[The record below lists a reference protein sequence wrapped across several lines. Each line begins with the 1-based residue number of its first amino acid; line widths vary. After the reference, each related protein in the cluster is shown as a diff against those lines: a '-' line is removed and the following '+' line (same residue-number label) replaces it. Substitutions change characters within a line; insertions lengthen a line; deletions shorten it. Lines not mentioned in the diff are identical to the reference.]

1 MPVCAE
7 GLLPITVLVQGGIA
21 SGKSTIA
28 KMIAA
33 EGGDYVDCDVLA
45 HDVLAEEAAKSELR
59 SIFGDGIFAEDGSV
73 DRKALADVVFSGD
86 EALIKLE
93 AVIHPLVVAKVRAR
107 IEAARAAGERNVV
120 VIDAAVA
127 ERMARHGMP
136 TDSFDLRV
144 FVSTNSETRRRRALE
159 IRGWETGELERR
171 EARQNTL
178 DSKRSGADCVVSND
192 GDLEEA
198 ESHVKRFWAEH
209 VKPRI

>member
-1 MPVCAE
+1 VCAE
-7 GLLPITVLVQGGIA
+7 HLLPITVLVQGGIA

-33 EGGDYVDCDVLA
+33 EGGEYVDCDVLA
-45 HDVLAEEAAKSELR
+45 HEALEQEAAKAQLR
-59 SIFGDGIFAEDGSV
+59 SIFGDGIFSDDGRV
-73 DRKALADVVFSGD
+73 DRKALADIVFSGD
-86 EALIKLE
+86 GSLVKLE
-93 AVIHPLVVAKVRAR
+93 AVIHPLVVAEVRAR
-107 IEAARAAGERNVV
+107 IKAAQTTGDRKVV

-127 ERMARHGMP
+127 ERMAQSGMP

-144 FVSTNSETRRRRALE
+144 FVSTTSETRTRRALE
-159 IRGWETGELERR
+159 IRGWNAGELERR